1 MPTIT
6 RNAPGTFCWP
16 ELGTTDQAAAKTF
29 WGALLGWTCTDRDTG
44 PNGVYTIFQLGGRD
58 AAALYTLGP
67 DMVKAGIPPQW
78 GSYVAVLSADE
89 AAAKAKQLGGTVIM
103 QPFDASENGR
113 MAVIQDPI
121 GATFSVWQANK
132 HGGIAVAGE
141 PGSLAWT
148 QLNAKQPAPA
158 KQFYTQLFGWKMQ
171 DDPMPGGG
179 GDYTTLLLNAQPIGG
194 IMPMPRDV
202 PKEAP
207 SHWLNYFAS
216 ADVDASVKKATGLG
230 GKAIVQPMDIP
241 GVGRFAVIQDPQA
254 AVFAVVRFTK

>member
-6 RNAPGTFCWP
+6 RNAPGSFCWP
-16 ELGTTDQAAAKTF
+16 ELGTTDQTAAKTF
-29 WGALLGWTCTDRDTG
+29 YGALFGWTFTDHDTG
-44 PNGVYTIFQLGGRD
+44 PNGIYTIFQLGGRD
-58 AAALYTLGP
+58 AAALYTLRP
-67 DMVKAGIPPQW
+67 DMMQAGVPPHW

-132 HGGIAVAGE
+132 HDGIGVAGE
-141 PGSLAWT
+141 PGSLAWS
-148 QLNAKQPAPA
+148 QLNARQPAPA
-158 KQFYTQLFGWKMQ
+158 KQFYTQLFGWKAQ
-171 DDPMPGGG
+171 DDPMPMGGT
-179 GDYTTLLLNAQPIGG
+179 YTTLLNTGTPIGG
-194 IMPMPRDV
+194 IMPMPVDV
-202 PKEAP
+202 PAQAP

-230 GKAIVQPMDIP
+230 GKALVPGRDIP
-241 GVGRFAVIQDPQA
+241 GVGRFAVIQDPQG
-254 AVFAVVRFTK
+254 AVFAVVRFAT